1 MSLAISNS
9 KQAHSSIVS
18 MCSWYSEVD
27 PAILRHGEP
36 HVVRVGVICNLVP
49 TVHQKIF
56 LVSRG
61 SYLSEDLEV
70 VIRSPVAISTK
81 HSSMDEHF
89 PGIGGDDAG
98 DGVGDS
104 TSMLQV

>member
-1 MSLAISNS
+1 MSLAISNG

-18 MCSWYSEVD
+18 MCSWHSEVD

-36 HVVRVGVICNLVP
+36 HVVRVGVNCILVP
-49 TVHQKIF
+49 RVHQKIS
-56 LVSRG
+56 LVSCG

-70 VIRSPVAISTK
+70 VIRSPVASSTV
-81 HSSMDEHF
+81 HSSMNEDC
-89 PGIGGDDAG
+89 PGTGGDDAG

-104 TSMLQV
+104 TRMLQV